1 MILCVLSWLKLRG
14 VWPLALQQ
22 VGLHLLFTGP
32 HPILCTDEK
41 RICCVSKCSADL
53 PPEAHLH
60 AIVLTFTHGT
70 PACWRKPQWS
80 SLRKGGSSQEPSSAH
95 FVVALD
101 ALSRSWNASV
111 KDGVSPL
118 AFGVRLQRQT
128 DHGAPEGLSCDK
140 EHWPLARQGS
150 KSRLCH

>member
-14 VWPLALQQ
+14 VQPLAPKQ

-32 HPILCTDEK
+32 QPILCTDEK
-41 RICCVSKCSADL
+41 GIYCVLKCSADL

-60 AIVLTFTHGT
+60 AAVLTFSHGT

-80 SLRKGGSSQEPSSAH
+80 TLRKGGSSQEPSSAR

-101 ALSRSWNASV
+101 ALSRTWNVSV

-118 AFGVRLQRQT
+118 AFGIRLQRQT
-128 DHGAPEGLSCDK
+128 EHGAPEGLRCDK
-140 EHWPLARQGS
+140 ERWLLARQDS